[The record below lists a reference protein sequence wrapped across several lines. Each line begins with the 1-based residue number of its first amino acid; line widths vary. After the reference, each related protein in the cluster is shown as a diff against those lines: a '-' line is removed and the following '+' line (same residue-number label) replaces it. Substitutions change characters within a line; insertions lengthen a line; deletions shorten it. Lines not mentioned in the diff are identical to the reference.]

1 VDSYVNRVIYIKFF
15 IIIKIIYI
23 KKNYY
28 MKIKGPRSIRPSKYC
43 VELYKIIDD
52 IGLTKNI
59 IPAK

>member
-1 VDSYVNRVIYIKFF
+1 
-15 IIIKIIYI
+15 
-23 KKNYY
+23 

-59 IPAK
+59 IPAKQLPYVFLYEKDRFLRIP

>member
-1 VDSYVNRVIYIKFF
+1 
-15 IIIKIIYI
+15 
-23 KKNYY
+23 